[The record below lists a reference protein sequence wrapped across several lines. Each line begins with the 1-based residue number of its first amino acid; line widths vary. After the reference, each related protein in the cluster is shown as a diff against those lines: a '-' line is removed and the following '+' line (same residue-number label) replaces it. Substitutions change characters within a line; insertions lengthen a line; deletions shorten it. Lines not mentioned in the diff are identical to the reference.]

1 MISIKSKNN
10 IKIRL
15 TDERWRHITEE
26 HSELAGYYFD
36 VLETITDPDY
46 IYKGIQDELLAVK
59 EIIIEKYLVV
69 IYREIIELNDGF
81 IITAFFTKRK
91 KHFERRKLIWKK

>member
-15 TDERWRHITEE
+15 TDERWRHITEK

-46 IYKGIQDELLAVK
+46 IYNSG
-59 EIIIEKYLVV
+59 
-69 IYREIIELNDGF
+69 
-81 IITAFFTKRK
+81 
-91 KHFERRKLIWKK
+91 

>member
-59 EIIIEKYLVV
+59 EIITEKYLVV